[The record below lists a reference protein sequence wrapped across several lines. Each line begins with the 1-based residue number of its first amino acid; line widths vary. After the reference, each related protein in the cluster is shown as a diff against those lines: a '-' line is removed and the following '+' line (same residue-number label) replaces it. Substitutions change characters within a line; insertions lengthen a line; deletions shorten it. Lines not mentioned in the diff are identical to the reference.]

1 MRSFTLQISEMRI
14 YLSLIC
20 FLITFGSPTFLCS
33 QNQTIAGIY
42 NAIISSD
49 SKDLST
55 YFNKQLIVSIDEN
68 EYNCSK
74 KQAEGIIKKFFKNHK
89 VQKLVVIQQNT
100 EEQSSYIICR
110 YTTTNEN
117 FRLYVN
123 LKTFND
129 ELKIFQIII
138 KNDNG

>member
-1 MRSFTLQISEMRI
+1 MRI

-20 FLITFGSPTFLCS
+20 FLITFGSPTFLYS

-74 KQAEGIIKKFFKNHK
+74 KAKTEGINQKFFKNHK
-89 VQKLVVIQQNT
+89 VQKLVEIPT
-100 EEQSSYIICR
+100 KY
-110 YTTTNEN
+110 
-117 FRLYVN
+117 
-123 LKTFND
+123 
-129 ELKIFQIII
+129 
-138 KNDNG
+138 